1 LQLLRQELPAVGVE
15 SRRIRDAVLAWRP
28 QGIGSE
34 VAYAAAYNNKPEGLP
49 LHPLTIDRVLAYGG
63 VKIHVASDTLQ
74 RRFIGIGLG
83 LGERGNLVFIEVLP
97 ATIGELENGSI
108 DLHTAIRERGIG
120 LIFETPRH
128 AVRRA
133 DTPAE
138 ACAPT

>member
-1 LQLLRQELPAVGVE
+1 M
-15 SRRIRDAVLAWRP
+15 RP
-28 QGIGSE
+28 WLGSCE
-34 VAYAAAYNNKPEGLP
+34 RGADNNKSEGLP
-49 LHPLTIDRVLAYGG
+49 LHPLTIDRELAYGG
-63 VKIHVASDTLQ
+63 VKIHVAHDTLQ

-97 ATIGELENGSI
+97 ATIGDLERGAI

-133 DTPAE
+133 EPMPAE
-138 ACAPT
+138 ASAPA